1 MMMKNSEKEKN
12 KKKDIQK
19 SKQAEEIAMNVV
31 LFVEW
36 IVDRVR
42 VEINCPLDRH

>member
-1 MMMKNSEKEKN
+1 MMMKNSEKEIR
-12 KKKDIQK
+12 KKDIQK